1 MSQATIDQLAD
12 NVPTAEVYQ
21 HPIHRLRVALITGQ
35 LASSIMLLLMMAVS
49 LVSGDGAFYPLR
61 VIGSMALGDRA
72 MTGDGTFPIAI
83 GLLLNQFALTLV
95 WSVAFWAVLEALHV
109 RDRGKLA
116 LMGLGLGVV
125 SQILDVNILMGPVM
139 TALHG
144 HNIYAEHV
152 PPAMSWVAHLV
163 FGASFACY
171 PGIQRYL
178 DSS

>member
-83 GLLLNQFALTLV
+83 GLLLNQFALTLRV
-95 WSVAFWAVLEALHV
+95 ERRL
-109 RDRGKLA
+109 
-116 LMGLGLGVV
+116 LGSSRSASREGSGQARVDGFGPRSGQPDSRREHFDGPGHDGPAR
-125 SQILDVNILMGPVM
+125 SQ
-139 TALHG
+139 
-144 HNIYAEHV
+144 
-152 PPAMSWVAHLV
+152 HL
-163 FGASFACY
+163 
-171 PGIQRYL
+171 R
-178 DSS
+178 